1 MRTFAFGDIHGCS
14 AMLDDL
20 LAAVQPTLDDTL
32 IFLGDHVDRGPDTR
46 GVIDRIIAIRKIY
59 RTITLRGNH
68 EIMMLRSRNDASELK
83 MWTSVGGLQTL
94 GSYGPSPGRTG
105 TLNDVPTEHWQFL
118 ETDCVNYYETD
129 THIFVHAGVD
139 PQLPLNEQT
148 EMHLFWEFLN
158 PAQPIRHVSR
168 KTVVVGHTSQKSG
181 EILDLGTTICID
193 TNAYNGGWLTC
204 LDVFSRE
211 YWQVNIMGKV
221 RTGVLV

>member
-20 LAAVQPTLDDTL
+20 LAAVQPTPDDTL

>member
-1 MRTFAFGDIHGCS
+1 MRTLAFGDIHGCS

-20 LAAVQPTLDDTL
+20 LAAVQPTPDDTL
-32 IFLGDHVDRGPDTR
+32 IFLGDYVDRGPDSR
-46 GVIDRIIAIRKIY
+46 GVIDRILAIRKTC

-68 EIMMLRSRNDASELK
+68 EMMMLRSRNDASEFK
-83 MWTSVGGLQTL
+83 SWCRCGGLQAL

-118 ETDCVNYYETD
+118 ENDCLDYYETD

-139 PQLPLNEQT
+139 PQSPLNEQK
-148 EMHLFWEFLN
+148 ELWLFWEFLN
-158 PAQPIRHVSR
+158 PAQPIRHITG
-168 KTVVVGHTSQKSG
+168 KTVIVGHSSQKSG
-181 EILDLGTTICID
+181 EILDLGSTICID

-204 LDVFSRE
+204 LDVISRQ

-221 RTGVLV
+221 RTGGI